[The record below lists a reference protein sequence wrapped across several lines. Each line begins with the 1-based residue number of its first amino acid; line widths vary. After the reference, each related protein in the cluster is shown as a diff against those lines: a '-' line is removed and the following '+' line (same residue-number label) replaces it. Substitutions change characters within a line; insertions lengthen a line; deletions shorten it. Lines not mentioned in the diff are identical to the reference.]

1 MLSLLSIALIMLSAV
16 LVYRKRFTSDRSVK
30 GMYYV
35 QLYYL
40 IISPFVCALFINLG
54 LEIYNRPEIQNLP
67 LSSNLLFVFYCV
79 SVATAGIGSG
89 IHSTSTSV
97 YQSFASIKQ
106 FKSRPFETNENF
118 HGGLSHNMLFLA
130 TILAT
135 TILAFL
141 EINRPTFSRSVL
153 LNQPSVIGLGVAF
166 GIFFA
171 IAVLRSLHIGYSLL
185 ASLFG
190 AVFILYFGKPFM
202 TNIAMYPVSFIALSS
217 LITVFFTL
225 ATTVVIFLV
234 SGSLSQKI
242 LRRAYPKGH
251 PFHEGISVKVLRI
264 KIEREWL

>member
-1 MLSLLSIALIMLSAV
+1 MLSLISIALIMLSAV
-16 LVYRKRFTSDRSVK
+16 LVYRKRFTSDGSIR

-67 LSSNLLFVFYCV
+67 VSSNLLFVLYCV
-79 SVATAGIGSG
+79 SVATAGIGAG

-97 YQSFASIKQ
+97 YQSFAGVNQ

-130 TILAT
+130 TIAST
-135 TILAFL
+135 IILAFL
-141 EINRPTFSRSVL
+141 EINHPALNRLPF
-153 LNQPSVIGLGVAF
+153 LNQPSIIGLGIAF
-166 GIFFA
+166 GIFLAVA
-171 IAVLRSLHIGYSLL
+171 ILRSLHIGYSLL

-190 AVFILYFGKPFM
+190 AVLILYFGKSFM
-202 TNIAMYPVSFIALSS
+202 TNVAMFPVSFVALSS
-217 LITVFFTL
+217 LLTAFFFL
-225 ATTVVIFLV
+225 AGTVVIFLI
-234 SGSLSQKI
+234 SGNLSRKI
-242 LRRAYPKGH
+242 LKRAYPKGH